1 MTLDSALDRVSAL
14 LGVTLDWM
22 ELQDFLPAGADLRL
36 RKSALASSFVAALE
50 RARLGRAEL
59 RQEEIFGPMHLR
71 RIKA

>member
-1 MTLDSALDRVSAL
+1 M

-22 ELQDFLPAGADLRL
+22 ELQEFLPAGSDARL
-36 RKSALASSFVAALE
+36 RRSALASSFVAALE
-50 RARLGRAEL
+50 LARRGKAEI